1 MKHHESKL
9 QAQCV
14 KWFRYQYPNHV
25 LFSVPNGGL
34 RSYKTAIRMK
44 QEGALAGVP
53 DLFLAE
59 STQSHAGL
67 FIEMKVGTVK
77 PTDKQEKMH
86 EQLRVG
92 GYRVEVCRSF
102 DEFVKLVEDY
112 FQDQKP

>member
-1 MKHHESKL
+1 
-9 QAQCV
+9 
-14 KWFRYQYPNHV
+14 
-25 LFSVPNGGL
+25 
-34 RSYKTAIRMK
+34 MK

-67 FIEMKVGTVK
+67 FIEMKVGTAK

-102 DEFVKLVEDY
+102 DEFIEAIQNYLK
-112 FQDQKP
+112 Q

>member
-1 MKHHESKL
+1 
-9 QAQCV
+9 
-14 KWFRYQYPNHV
+14 
-25 LFSVPNGGL
+25 
-34 RSYKTAIRMK
+34 MK

-59 STQSHAGL
+59 SPQSHAGL
-67 FIEMKVGTVK
+67 FIEMKVGTAK

-102 DEFVKLVEDY
+102 DEFIEAIQNYLK
-112 FQDQKP
+112 Q